1 MSYLTA
7 IMQVT
12 ARAAGLPLD
21 DMTLMTEILN
31 TKEKTEFPEFAA
43 DGAYI
48 YGFFLEGAGWELGR
62 GGEQGYLTDM
72 QLKDLHPVVPIV
84 HVTAI
89 QTKDKPERGFYDCP
103 VYTTSARGATIVFN
117 APLQMESEDLDPH
130 RWVLAGVALLM
141 APE

>member
-1 MSYLTA
+1 
-7 IMQVT
+7 VT

-72 QLKDLHPVVPIV
+72 
-84 HVTAI
+84 
-89 QTKDKPERGFYDCP
+89 
-103 VYTTSARGATIVFN
+103 
-117 APLQMESEDLDPH
+117 
-130 RWVLAGVALLM
+130 
-141 APE
+141 